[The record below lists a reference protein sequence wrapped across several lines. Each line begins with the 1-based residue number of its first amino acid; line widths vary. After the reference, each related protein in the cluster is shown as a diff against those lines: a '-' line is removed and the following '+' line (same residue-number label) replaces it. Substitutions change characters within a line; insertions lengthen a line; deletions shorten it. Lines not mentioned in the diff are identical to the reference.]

1 MSEKTDQRKELSR
14 LRSLAGYGRYYWINT
29 MKVFRRWL
37 PGRHQLT
44 STTSYNRYPEIFTT
58 VRNAFKGH
66 RAADL
71 KILSY
76 GCSTGEECFTLN
88 EYFPGATIIG
98 ADISRLNLAR
108 AAWRNRQPNIGFI
121 YSSDENLRAHA
132 PYHLIFCMSVLCRW
146 EDTKDLDDCG
156 HIYPFDKFHATVTEL
171 ASLLAEGGILVIYN
185 SNFRFEDTDIFS
197 NFEIIP
203 APVTNSGF
211 VHKFDRNN
219 KRLTEVH
226 RNCLYRKISS

>member
-1 MSEKTDQRKELSR
+1 MLNKINQHKKLSR
-14 LRSLAGYGRYYWINT
+14 LCSVAGYVRYCWINT
-29 MKVFRRWL
+29 LKFFNRLL
-37 PGRHQLT
+37 PGSHQLT
-44 STTSYNRYPEIFTT
+44 STTSYNRYPEIFTA
-58 VRNAFKGH
+58 VRKLFKNDNT
-66 RAADL
+66 ADL
-71 KILSY
+71 KILSF

-88 EYFPGATIIG
+88 EYFPGAAIIG
-98 ADISRLNLAR
+98 ADISWINLIR
-108 AAWRNRQPNIGFI
+108 AVWRNRHKNIGFV
-121 YSSDENLRAHA
+121 YSSSKNLRAHA
-132 PYHLIFCMSVLCRW
+132 PYHIIFCMSVLCRW

-156 HIYPFDKFHATVTEL
+156 HIYPFEKFHATVTEL

-203 APVTNSGF
+203 APVNNSGF